1 MSSDPVPNRFFSARW
16 ARTAP
21 VRALRELVQVVGL
34 RNLLRAELALDVHG
48 VDELRGFDGPA
59 IIVANHASHL
69 DTAVLLTT
77 LPTQRR
83 RRTAVAAAA
92 DYFFATWWRAAGSA
106 IAFNTFPIERR
117 GGGPLT
123 TTPKSLLARGWSVVV
138 FPEGTRSRDGFIGR
152 FRIGAAW
159 MAVEYGVPV
168 IPVGIRGTYAAMPR
182 GASWLVRGRPRVSVR
197 YGAPIVPRPGETAR
211 EVAPKVAAA
220 VRALVAEDETSW
232 WQVQRGL
239 ADPVTPPAASWQR
252 IWQEAEPPTPG
263 GLPARP
269 RIWRR

>member
-1 MSSDPVPNRFFSARW
+1 MSADPVPNRFFSARW

-21 VRALRELVQVVGL
+21 IRALREVVQVVGL
-34 RNLLRAELALDVHG
+34 RNLLRAQLQLDVYG
-48 VDELRGFDGPA
+48 RDVLRGFDGPA

-77 LPTQRR
+77 LPAPRR

-92 DYFFATWWRAAGSA
+92 DYFFVTWWRAAGSA

-123 TTPKSLLARGWSVVV
+123 TTPASLLAKGWSVVV

-168 IPVGIRGTYAAMPR
+168 IPVGLRGTYAAMPR

-211 EVAPKVAAA
+211 ELAPKVSAA

-232 WQVQRGL
+232 WQAQRGS
-239 ADPVTPPAASWQR
+239 ADADAPPTASWRR
-252 IWQEAEPPTPG
+252 IWQQAQPPVVG
-263 GLPARP
+263 GPP
-269 RIWRR
+269 RRANIWRR